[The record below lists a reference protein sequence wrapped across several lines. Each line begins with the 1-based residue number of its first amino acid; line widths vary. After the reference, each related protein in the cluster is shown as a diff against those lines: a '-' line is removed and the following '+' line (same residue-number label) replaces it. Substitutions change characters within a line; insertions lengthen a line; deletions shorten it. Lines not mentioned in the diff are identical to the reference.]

1 MANEQTP
8 TATVTTSKQFL
19 LNLRD
24 LLHSLF
30 MGVLGAIA
38 SPLLTYLETNN
49 LQFNLKDMWHLAA
62 MAAITYLLK
71 NWLKPS
77 QTIVTITPPEKVKV
91 LDENGGSGTEIP
103 SKPPPNP

>member
-1 MANEQTP
+1 MANDNQTP

-24 LLHSLF
+24 LLHGLF
-30 MGVLGAIA
+30 MGVLGAVA

-77 QTIVTITPPEKVKV
+77 QTIITVTPPLTKAVN
-91 LDENGGSGTEIP
+91 DDSGVEQ
-103 SKPPPNP
+103 PPPPKIP